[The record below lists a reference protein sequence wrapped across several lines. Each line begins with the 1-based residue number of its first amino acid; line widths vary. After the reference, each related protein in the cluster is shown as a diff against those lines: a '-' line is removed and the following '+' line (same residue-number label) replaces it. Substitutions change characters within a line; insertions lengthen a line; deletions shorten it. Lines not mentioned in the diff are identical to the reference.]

1 MTRQQTIWLESAATS
16 FVALCEECLADPDDP
31 SDTFG
36 YRAAKVSGSLR
47 ADADVGFA
55 RCRRGH
61 RLSIRRTAR
70 LAPPAAAS
78 VTVAR

>member
-1 MTRQQTIWLESAATS
+1 MERQQTIWLESVATT

-31 SDTFG
+31 LDALA

-47 ADADVGFA
+47 AEADVGFA

-61 RLSIRRTAR
+61 RLSIRRAAR
-70 LAPPAAAS
+70 PRALQ
-78 VTVAR
+78 R